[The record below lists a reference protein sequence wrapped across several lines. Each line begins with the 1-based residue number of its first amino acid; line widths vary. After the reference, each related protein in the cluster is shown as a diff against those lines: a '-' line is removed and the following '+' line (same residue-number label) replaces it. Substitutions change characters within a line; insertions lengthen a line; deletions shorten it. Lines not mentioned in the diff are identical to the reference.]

1 MKINDQERKYIFC
14 QILQHV
20 FILQEIQMYESHHT
34 VIEWALNDCTLINN
48 YDVTHDIWSKNTHL
62 TNLTFA
68 Y

>member
-1 MKINDQERKYIFC
+1 
-14 QILQHV
+14 
-20 FILQEIQMYESHHT
+20 MYESHHT
-34 VIEWALNDCTLINN
+34 VIEWALNDCTLFNN